1 MYGYRLADRG
11 APDSGD
17 ERSARWI
24 ESRGQR
30 VLFRPR
36 FGAANF
42 AYSSGASANSASSA
56 FEPAMLVTTTM
67 AKSRLGSI
75 QVWARFFSLD
85 PPW

>member
-1 MYGYRLADRG
+1 M
-11 APDSGD
+11 
-17 ERSARWI
+17 
-24 ESRGQR
+24 
-30 VLFRPR
+30 LFRPR

-42 AYSSGASANSASSA
+42 AYSASSA

-75 QVWARFFSLD
+75 QMWARFFSLE